1 MDAQGSVETINKET
15 HRLTGWT
22 DDEIKGRPVSE
33 ALPLLDNETRRP
45 LSEALRDAA
54 REGAALVGGSPVA
67 LLHRDGTETAVT
79 ARAAPVRDEQGQAI
93 GQLVTLQSGGG
104 LVQASGAGAISGITD
119 SLTGLLNTRGFEQAL
134 QATLSVPALENRHH
148 FLCIVDLDHFHQVNE
163 QAGRFAAD
171 DLLRRLGRVIRET
184 LRAVDPVGRLAA
196 DRYAILLENCT
207 LDKAEFL
214 AEKLRSEV
222 EDFRLV
228 WQELTVHTT
237 ACVSVVPMSAAAPLA
252 VDWIRAAES
261 SCYAAKEQGGNQVR
275 WDKHW
280 ATRLSRQYE
289 DRQWATRVD
298 LALKSDEFELYVQP
312 SRALKPG
319 RPAYNELLLRLH
331 DSDGKPI
338 PAGRFLPIAER
349 AGHGIAIDQWVVDA
363 VISAWQTGKLPG
375 NDSLWGI
382 NLSAAPLDVADFSTR
397 LGEQLR
403 AANMPGERLSFEV
416 KGSKLAQDL
425 GKARRLFDAR
435 RDLGCRVALDNVG
448 ARAST
453 FACLK
458 ELKVDLVKL
467 DGSLVSAMSGD
478 AMSATLVEAVQKAAT
493 VQGIPTIAK
502 WVENPETLK
511 RVTQLGGAYAQ
522 GHGIEPVQPLSSFV
536 EGSQNGDG
544 TAPATT

>member
-1 MDAQGSVETINKET
+1 
-15 HRLTGWT
+15 
-22 DDEIKGRPVSE
+22 
-33 ALPLLDNETRRP
+33 
-45 LSEALRDAA
+45 
-54 REGAALVGGSPVA
+54 
-67 LLHRDGTETAVT
+67 
-79 ARAAPVRDEQGQAI
+79 
-93 GQLVTLQSGGG
+93 
-104 LVQASGAGAISGITD
+104 
-119 SLTGLLNTRGFEQAL
+119 
-134 QATLSVPALENRHH
+134 
-148 FLCIVDLDHFHQVNE
+148 
-163 QAGRFAAD
+163 
-171 DLLRRLGRVIRET
+171 
-184 LRAVDPVGRLAA
+184 
-196 DRYAILLENCT
+196 
-207 LDKAEFL
+207 
-214 AEKLRSEV
+214 
-222 EDFRLV
+222 
-228 WQELTVHTT
+228 
-237 ACVSVVPMSAAAPLA
+237 MSAAAPLA

-312 SRALKPG
+312 ARALKPG
-319 RPAYNELLLRLH
+319 RPAYHELLLRLH

-338 PAGRFLPIAER
+338 PAGRFLPVAER
-349 AGHGIAIDQWVVDA
+349 AGLGIAIDQWVIDA
-363 VISAWQTGKLPG
+363 VIDAWQEGRLTG
-375 NDSLWGI
+375 NDRIWGI
-382 NLSAAPLDVADFSTR
+382 NLSAATLDVPDFSTR
-397 LGEQLR
+397 LGEKLH

-425 GKARRLFDAR
+425 VKARRLFDSL

-467 DGSLVSAMSGD
+467 DGTLVSAMSGD

-511 RVTQLGGAYAQ
+511 RVTQLGVAYAQ
-522 GHGIEPVQPLSSFV
+522 GHGIEPVQPLSSFI
-536 EGSQNGDG
+536 EGSMNGDG
-544 TAPATT
+544 AAPATT